1 MTLIELME
9 LYASEIK
16 AGATRKSINAMFKGM
31 GVNTDVTKAIA
42 AGIDDKGNYIR
53 AKV

>member
-1 MTLIELME
+1 MTLIELFE

-16 AGATRKSINAMFKGM
+16 AGATRKSLTLMFKGM
-31 GVNTDVTKAIA
+31 GVNTDVTKAIS

-53 AKV
+53 KKI